1 MKNFFIREK
10 RFGISAN
17 LGSLFHRRLFEN
29 VMFPVGKNIEDTR
42 TNYKLYLESCNSTY
56 IHKDFYVYRIRKG
69 SLSDEMNEKL
79 LVDILEA
86 LLERIAVLSL
96 IGIDI
101 SEEKVNLIDRLQI
114 RCLQAKEAGLEDTE
128 IYRRCTEILYLIAR

>member
-1 MKNFFIREK
+1 
-10 RFGISAN
+10 
-17 LGSLFHRRLFEN
+17 
-29 VMFPVGKNIEDTR
+29 MFPVGKNIEDTR
-42 TNYKLYLESCNSTY
+42 TNYKLFLESCDSTY

-79 LVDILEA
+79 LVDILES

-114 RCLQAKEAGLEDTE
+114 RCLQAKEAGLVDTE

>member
-1 MKNFFIREK
+1 
-10 RFGISAN
+10 
-17 LGSLFHRRLFEN
+17 
-29 VMFPVGKNIEDTR
+29 MFPVGKNIEDTR
-42 TNYKLYLESCNSTY
+42 TNYKLYLESYNSTY
-56 IHKDFYVYRIRKG
+56 THKDFYVYRIRKG
-69 SLSDEMNEKL
+69 SLNDEMNEKL

>member
-1 MKNFFIREK
+1 MN
-10 RFGISAN
+10 
-17 LGSLFHRRLFEN
+17 
-29 VMFPVGKNIEDTR
+29 
-42 TNYKLYLESCNSTY
+42 
-56 IHKDFYVYRIRKG
+56 
-69 SLSDEMNEKL
+69 DEMNEKL